1 MTGDFPPQNSGHPD
15 SGSSRPFLRRP
26 GWRAAA
32 ALLALVCVAWG
43 FHFVDTLQQ
52 RRYAEQ
58 AFSDMNEGWSGETQ
72 SLAWAALAA
81 AREDTRFKALEIA
94 FSKPSLEAK
103 LLDHEQVLVRAMTG
117 LDPDGHLS
125 RRFADLICDRLKQGD
140 WKLPRACFPEL
151 RFEPAVGVIVDR
163 IRTENNPAAL
173 AQFRAAL
180 VAMGERLDVADVKLL
195 SATIAERMKAGLNAE
210 AICTLGETMS
220 ALRATLGERDLQ
232 IAAVALFNAVKTE
245 AGAERRRALA
255 WTLFQ
260 IRGKMEGNNR
270 EVMDANFAK
279 EMQSEKDATRQSR
292 LSDALGA
299 IKQWASPP
307 QPAKQPANGGSP
319 PQPGNKAT
327 PPRDEEDGAAL
338 LEQIASAKD
347 ANLFCEL
354 ASRAISNS
362 ALRAQAIGPVVAE
375 LAGRIGTEGDE
386 EALSQ
391 LVGFSEKQEAKN
403 APPLAAAV
411 FERVKAERDAESLS
425 RLCRGL
431 GALGEKLPPDQIRL
445 MAAAISQRMSR
456 EPDTD
461 ALCALAE
468 TLGTLAAKLKRPD
481 ARIAIGAMELRLK
494 QTKDS
499 EAFSKVARVLTELK
513 SSMDAKDANFVVEA
527 IIHRMMA
534 VQFVD
539 PKLFV
544 IDQISSLSGA
554 MDPNVPRTL
563 ALEVVDR
570 MKDEKQS
577 LQIWEMD
584 AVLRPL
590 SFTLTS
596 AEIQPAAAALM
607 RVMAAAPGQVLMSPF
622 DADLFMRLEAREVAP
637 LVAIL
642 VERMKTEENP
652 AVIIGCGITL
662 GRITEK
668 LNPEEAHPF
677 VAALIARMRKES
689 DPEMVSALGRALS
702 ELNGRLRMEDARAAL
717 DLLTDTCRRHGGE
730 GFFGRAWVPLE
741 EAADR
746 DESAPV
752 RIQKYVDLLALPLVA
767 FHEDQE
773 LIEGLGRLTGQT
785 FGLWGF
791 VDWAQNSKEGKA
803 MRLHLQGSPLPW
815 RRHLSSEPP

>member
-1 MTGDFPPQNSGHPD
+1 MTGDFPPQNIGHPE
-15 SGSSRPFLRRP
+15 SGSSRSFLRRL

-32 ALLALVCVAWG
+32 GLLALACVAWG
-43 FHFVDTLQQ
+43 FCFVDTLRQ

-58 AFSDMNEGWSGETQ
+58 AFSEMNEGWSGETQ

-103 LLDHEQVLVRAMTG
+103 LLDREQVLVRAMIG

-140 WKLPRACFPEL
+140 WKLPRACFPDL
-151 RFEPAVGVIVDR
+151 RFGPALGVIVER
-163 IRTENNPAAL
+163 IRTETDPAAL

-180 VAMGERLDVADVKLL
+180 VAMGERDVSDAKLL
-195 SATIAERMKAGLNAE
+195 SATIAERMKTELNAE
-210 AICTLGETMS
+210 AISALGETMS
-220 ALRATLGERDLQ
+220 ALRATLEERDLQ
-232 IAAVALFNAVKTE
+232 IAAGALFHAVRAE
-245 AGAERRRALA
+245 ASAERRRALA

-260 IRGKMEGNNR
+260 IRGKMEGSHK
-270 EVMDANFAK
+270 EAMDAEFAS
-279 EMQSEKDATRQSR
+279 EMQSEKDATKRSR
-292 LSDALGA
+292 LSEVFGA
-299 IKQWASPP
+299 VKQWASPP
-307 QPAKQPANGGSP
+307 QPANRSSP
-319 PQPGNKAT
+319 PPRGNKAA
-327 PPRDEEDGAAL
+327 PPRDDQDGAEL

-354 ASRAISNS
+354 ASRALSNS
-362 ALRAQAIGPVVAE
+362 ALRAQAIGPVVTA
-375 LAGRIGTEGDE
+375 LAGRIGTEEDE

-391 LVGFSEKQEAKN
+391 LVGFSEKQKAKD
-403 APPLAAAV
+403 APPLAAAI

-431 GALGEKLPPDQIRL
+431 GALGKELPPDQVRL

-468 TLGTLAAKLKRPD
+468 TLGRLAAKLQRPD
-481 ARIAIGAMELRLK
+481 ARIAIDAMDLRLN
-494 QTKDS
+494 QTKDI
-499 EAFSKVARVLTELK
+499 EAFSKVARVLGELK
-513 SSMDAKDANFVVEA
+513 SLMDAKDANFVVEA
-527 IIHRMMA
+527 IVHRMMA
-534 VQFVD
+534 AQFAD
-539 PKLFV
+539 SRLFL
-544 IDQISSLSGA
+544 IDQIASLSGA
-554 MDPNVPRTL
+554 MEPNVARTL
-563 ALEVVDR
+563 GLEVMDR

-577 LQIWEMD
+577 VPILQTD

-607 RVMAAAPGQVLMSPF
+607 RVMAAASGQFLVSPF
-622 DADLFMRLEAREVAP
+622 DVELFMKLEAREVAP
-637 LVAIL
+637 LAAIL

-652 AVIIGCGITL
+652 GVIIGCGMTL
-662 GRITEK
+662 GKIMAK
-668 LNPEEAHPF
+668 LNTEEAHPF
-677 VAALIARMRKES
+677 VAALIARMKKES
-689 DPEMVSALGRALS
+689 DPEMVSALAGALWN
-702 ELNGRLRMEDARAAL
+702 LIGKLRMEDARVAVEI
-717 DLLTDTCRRHGGE
+717 LTDSCRRHGGE
-730 GFFGRAWVPLE
+730 GFFGRTWVPLE
-741 EAADR
+741 EIADR
-746 DESAPV
+746 AESDPV
-752 RIQKYVDLLALPLVA
+752 RIQRYVDLLALPLVA

-773 LIEGLGRLTGQT
+773 LIEGLGRLTGQS

-791 VDWAQNSKEGKA
+791 VDWAQNSNEAKV
-803 MRLHLQGSPLPW
+803 MRVHLQGSPLPR